1 MILSAPSKLSFSI
14 ITKGSFRTSLLKK
27 VDKEMYEAYHVH
39 VDELQNYN
47 TLSFSVL
54 IYVINI
60 GDLDG
65 SHVVMLFSKCHVHT
79 ISNKSIETSI
89 LVYPCEH
96 FNFACEHG
104 KDYEK

>member
-65 SHVVMLFSKCHVHT
+65 SHVVMLFSKWPKVINVLQK
-79 ISNKSIETSI
+79 ISLLGSVMCI
-89 LVYPCEH
+89 L
-96 FNFACEHG
+96 FLTNLLKQAF
-104 KDYEK
+104 